1 MLKLKYVGLRAF
13 TIIGEQH
20 SFISSAVKLRC
31 NAGID
36 NPLSAR
42 ALSCITTFPRSFN
55 SSPSEYDDYSEL
67 GSPVPKA
74 PSNPRKLM
82 TEKPEPYMQKTN
94 RKKKSSGKPSKSSI
108 SSKDVSSKRES
119 SRRASLDLE
128 TITKGFDLPIH
139 PPDDQEAV
147 TIRIT
152 NINSETSDSAIHSM
166 CMSCGSLEGVVR
178 TKADAVDALFS
189 VKDNM
194 GIQSLIRKLN
204 RTIVNDHKW
213 SANLHSRD
221 AAPAVTSKQSNAN
234 CDLGL
239 DISRHLGD
247 LRSQISVKTVCIED
261 LEYLHNALLHLEAQP
276 DRSSSIPNSD
286 S

>member
-1 MLKLKYVGLRAF
+1 MLKLKYIGLRAF

-31 NAGID
+31 NARID

-55 SSPSEYDDYSEL
+55 SSPSEDDDYSEL

-82 TEKPEPYMQKTN
+82 TEKPEPYMKTN

-108 SSKDVSSKRES
+108 SSKDVSSER
-119 SRRASLDLE
+119 
-128 TITKGFDLPIH
+128 
-139 PPDDQEAV
+139 DDQEEV

-152 NINSETSDSAIHSM
+152 NINSETSDSAVHSM
-166 CMSCGSLEGVVR
+166 CKSCGSLAGVVR

-204 RTIVNDHKW
+204 QMVVNDHKW

-221 AAPAVTSKQSNAN
+221 STPAVTSKQINAN

-239 DISRHLGD
+239 DISHHLGD

>member
-1 MLKLKYVGLRAF
+1 
-13 TIIGEQH
+13 
-20 SFISSAVKLRC
+20 
-31 NAGID
+31 
-36 NPLSAR
+36 
-42 ALSCITTFPRSFN
+42 
-55 SSPSEYDDYSEL
+55 
-67 GSPVPKA
+67 
-74 PSNPRKLM
+74 M
-82 TEKPEPYMQKTN
+82 TEKPEPYMKTN

-128 TITKGFDLPIH
+128 VITEGFDLPIH
-139 PPDDQEAV
+139 RPDDQEEV

-152 NINSETSDSAIHSM
+152 NINSETSDSAVYSM

-204 RTIVNDHKW
+204 QMVVNDHKW

-221 AAPAVTSKQSNAN
+221 SAPAVTSKKINAN

-239 DISRHLGD
+239 DVSRHLGD
-247 LRSQISVKTVCIED
+247 LRSQISGKTVCVED

-276 DRSSSIPNSD
+276 DRSSSIPNGD